1 MRILKTLRLLMEL
14 GKARLSAL
22 VVMTTLA
29 GFFLASRGS
38 VDLELLAWTAVG
50 TALSAWAANSLNQW
64 RERQLDARM
73 KRTAGRPLPSGQ
85 LSAPV
90 ALLLGLLAGMWGVM
104 ILSLAVNPLTAGLS
118 ALTII
123 LYVLVY
129 TPMKVASPANTL
141 VGSLVGAIP
150 PLMGWTAAS
159 GSIGFGGLA
168 LGLVL
173 FIWQVPHFLG
183 LAWLYREDYAL
194 GGFKMLPVVQPEGT
208 STAAMALVY
217 SLALI
222 PVALLL
228 SLSGLNGAAYGVA
241 AVLLGLIMV
250 ALSLR
255 FYRDRSKINAR
266 ALFLASLVYLPVLLL
281 FMVFNPGPS
290 AMRTEVVA
298 RESVP
303 LLIKPANAGEPQMD
317 EHGTSDG
324 AELSSSL

>member
-1 MRILKTLRLLMEL
+1 MIIITTLRMLLEL

-29 GFFLASRGS
+29 GFFLASRGT
-38 VDLELLAWTAVG
+38 VDLQLLGWTAIG
-50 TALSAWAANSLNQW
+50 TALSAWAANALNQW

-73 KRTAGRPLPSGQ
+73 KRTMRRPLPAGHISP
-85 LSAPV
+85 PV
-90 ALLLGLLAGMWGVM
+90 ALLLGILAAVWGVM
-104 ILSLAVNPLTAGLS
+104 ILALAVNLLTAALS
-118 ALTII
+118 ALTIV

-141 VGSLVGAIP
+141 VGSLCGAIP

-159 GSIGFGGLA
+159 GNIGFGGLV

-173 FIWQVPHFLG
+173 FVWQVPHFLG
-183 LAWLYREDYAL
+183 LAWLYREDYEL

-228 SLSGLNGAAYGVA
+228 SISGLSGALYGVA
-241 AVLLGLIMV
+241 AVLLGSVMV
-250 ALSLR
+250 WLSQR
-255 FYRDRSKINAR
+255 FYRQRSKPNAR

-290 AMRTEVVA
+290 AFRTEVA
-298 RESVP
+298 AGDSVP
-303 LLIKPANAGEPQMD
+303 LLIEPANAGEPAAQLQS
-317 EHGTSDG
+317 GSRR
-324 AELSSSL
+324 